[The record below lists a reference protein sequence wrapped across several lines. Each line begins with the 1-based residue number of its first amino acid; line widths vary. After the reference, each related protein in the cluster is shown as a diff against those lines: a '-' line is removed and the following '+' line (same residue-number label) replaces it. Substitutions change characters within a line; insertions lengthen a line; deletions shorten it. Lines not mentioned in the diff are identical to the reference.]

1 MTQRCL
7 TAGVSLPRDTRVG
20 QQCGDAGLLSKCP
33 SLSCHA
39 GKMRAWG
46 QRGAPVSLGC
56 SSMPGQCREQFCK
69 ATSHHPAHVLLPTC
83 PPALPPPKSLPPTPH
98 PGPTAQGLA
107 RAVQKSKS
115 GDEVLVEQA
124 ASNTKGR
131 MEVEGEGLRG
141 WGETGALSMSACP
154 GEEVR
159 PSSPPPPLG
168 GGENLSVGATPL
180 CPHVPG
186 HAEPSQLA
194 RKRFSS
200 DGVTPKP

>member
-1 MTQRCL
+1 MPFPE
-7 TAGVSLPRDTRVG
+7 LPCRQDEGMGTEG
-20 QQCGDAGLLSKCP
+20 CP
-33 SLSCHA
+33 SLPWMFQHA
-39 GKMRAWG
+39 RAV
-46 QRGAPVSLGC
+46 QRAILQGHKSSPGTRAAANMSPCPATPKIPV
-56 SSMPGQCREQFCK
+56 P
-69 ATSHHPAHVLLPTC
+69 H
-83 PPALPPPKSLPPTPH
+83 PH

-131 MEVEGEGLRG
+131 MEVKGEGLRG